1 MEKLNFPVIRESLP
15 DAKWLS
21 MDDYLKFV
29 NFNLKYA
36 FDRKIYKKWKK
47 MLAVTVPF
55 VLK

>member
-1 MEKLNFPVIRESLP
+1 MKKLNFPIIREPLP

-29 NFNLKYA
+29 NFNLKYT
-36 FDRKIYKKWKK
+36 FNRKIYKKWKK
-47 MLAVTVPF
+47 MLTVTEPF